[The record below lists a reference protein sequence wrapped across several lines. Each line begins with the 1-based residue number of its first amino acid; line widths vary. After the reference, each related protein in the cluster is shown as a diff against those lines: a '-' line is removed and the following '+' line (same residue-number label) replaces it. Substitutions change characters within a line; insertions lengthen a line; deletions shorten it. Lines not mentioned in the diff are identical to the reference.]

1 MIIFGVRKEGTGVE
15 KIDWSKAKS
24 KYIKGSMSYAKLAA
38 EMGISCPVLTKKA
51 TKEHWPDLRK
61 EYRERTV
68 KKGLEKSS
76 SAAAARLARVGDA
89 AGELIERT
97 LAAIGDPDQLNRYLV
112 QRQQE
117 YAEPCEDENGRF
129 ISRDS
134 WMEEQTFTKLD
145 TKALREMTAALKD
158 LTGILRNI
166 YGIPT
171 QAEAEAQ
178 RIAAERLEMDKAKA
192 ATDAGSSDIVV
203 ELPPEM
209 EEWSR

>member
-1 MIIFGVRKEGTGVE
+1 ME

-51 TKEHWPDLRK
+51 TKEHWPEARAEFRRK
-61 EYRERTV
+61 TAA
-68 KKGLEKSS
+68 KATQKASD
-76 SAAAARLARVGDA
+76 AAAARLARVGDA

-117 YAEPCEDENGRF
+117 YAEPVEDNQGRF

-134 WMEEQTFTKLD
+134 WTEEQRFDKLD